1 MSMIKIRNIL
11 QRRYMHEHRKS
22 DPKSGRIASR
32 KELLLLPKLADKYV
46 KELLKEK

>member
-11 QRRYMHEHRKS
+11 YRRYMHEHRKS
-22 DPKSGRIASR
+22 DPQSGRMASK